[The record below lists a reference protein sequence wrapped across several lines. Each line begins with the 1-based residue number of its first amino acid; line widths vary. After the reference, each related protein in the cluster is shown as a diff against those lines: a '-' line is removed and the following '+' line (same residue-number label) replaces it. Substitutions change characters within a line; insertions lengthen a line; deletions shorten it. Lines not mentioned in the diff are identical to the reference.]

1 MRYVRAEKVLPPEL
15 LREVQKH
22 HTGLI
27 YGPGDPGFYERRN
40 REVVRLHQHGL
51 PTKQIAEKVFL
62 FERRVRQIIAEDGGN
77 TLPGKFPAENPG
89 RSPKNG

>member
-27 YGPGDPGFYERRN
+27 YVPGDPG
-40 REVVRLHQHGL
+40 VGHGPVR
-51 PTKQIAEKVFL
+51 A
-62 FERRVRQIIAEDGGN
+62 A
-77 TLPGKFPAENPG
+77 
-89 RSPKNG
+89 